1 MIGIKR
7 YPLFPLIALGPNAL
21 PMQQLIKKKLKGDPI
36 IWGIAL
42 VLSNLSILAVYSASS
57 SLAYRQM
64 QHNTE
69 YYLIRQV
76 LLLGAG
82 LSAMWLSHRIDYR
95 YYAAIAKVA
104 LWMSIPL
111 LLVTWQYGLKLNEAS
126 RWLNIPF
133 INKSFQP
140 SDLAQL
146 SLIIRM
152 AHMLAK
158 QQKHIT
164 CFRSACLPMLAWS
177 GLISGLI
184 ALTNFSSAV
193 LLFGTCLVLMFIGR
207 IPIQYLCII
216 VLTGILVAGVA
227 LSSGQRG
234 GTALK
239 RIERFIKGD
248 VSFQAEQSYIAI
260 ATGGLFGKGPGN
272 STQRNFL
279 PHPYSDFI
287 YAILIEEYG
296 FIGGICVMMLYLL
309 LLYRAIALLPTASS
323 YYGGLLATGISLL
336 LVLQALLNMAIAV
349 GLGPVTGLPL
359 PFVSMGGTSVLF
371 TGVALGILLSV
382 GQGTIDTELIHVKKE
397 IAGIRYN
404 KYKKKC

>member
-1 MIGIKR
+1 MK
-7 YPLFPLIALGPNAL
+7 
-21 PMQQLIKKKLKGDPI
+21 QLIKAKLKGDPI
-36 IWGIAL
+36 IWGIAFIF
-42 VLSNLSILAVYSASS
+42 SHLSILAVYSASS

-64 QHNTE
+64 HHNTE
-69 YYLIRQV
+69 YYLIRQA
-76 LLLGAG
+76 LLIGGG
-82 LSAMWLSHRIDYR
+82 LAAMWLSHRIDYR

-146 SLIIRM
+146 SLIIRI

-158 QQKHIT
+158 QQKNIT
-164 CFRSACLPMLAWS
+164 CFRAACLPMLIWS

-184 ALTNFSSAV
+184 ALTNFSCAI
-193 LLFGTCLVLMFIGR
+193 LLFATCLTLMFIGR
-207 IPIQYLCII
+207 IPIKYLLII
-216 VLTGILVAGVA
+216 VLTGILVGGGG
-227 LSSGQRG
+227 LIWGQRG
-234 GTALK
+234 RTALK
-239 RIERFIKGD
+239 RIEGFIKGT

-260 ATGGLFGKGPGN
+260 ATGGLLGKGPGN

-296 FIGGICVMMLYLL
+296 LIGGIFILVLYLL
-309 LLYRAIALLPTASS
+309 LLYRSIALLPTASS
-323 YYGGLLATGISLL
+323 YYGGILATGISLL
-336 LVLQALLNMAIAV
+336 IVFQALLNMSIAV

-371 TGVALGILLSV
+371 TGIALGILLSI
-382 GQGTIDTELIHVKKE
+382 GQGVIDTELIHLQKAV
-397 IAGIRYN
+397 AGIRYN
-404 KYKKKC
+404 RYKKNGGDE

>member
-1 MIGIKR
+1 MK
-7 YPLFPLIALGPNAL
+7 
-21 PMQQLIKKKLKGDPI
+21 QLIKAKLKGDPI
-36 IWGIAL
+36 IWGIAF

-64 QHNTE
+64 HHNTE
-69 YYLIRQV
+69 YYLLRQT
-76 LLLGAG
+76 LLIGAG
-82 LSAMWLSHRIDYR
+82 LAAMWLSHRIDYR
-95 YYAAIAKVA
+95 YYATIAKVA

-146 SLIIRM
+146 ALIIRI

-158 QQKHIT
+158 QQKNIT
-164 CFRSACLPMLAWS
+164 CFRSACLPMLTWS

-184 ALTNFSSAV
+184 ALTNFSGAI

-207 IPIQYLCII
+207 IPIKYLLII
-216 VLTGILVAGVA
+216 VLSGILVAGGA
-227 LSSGQRG
+227 LICGQRG
-234 GTALK
+234 GTAIK
-239 RIERFIKGD
+239 RIESFLKGD
-248 VSFQAEQSYIAI
+248 VSFQSEQSYIAI
-260 ATGGLFGKGPGN
+260 ATGGLAGKGPGN

-296 FIGGICVMMLYLL
+296 LIGGIFVMLLYLI
-309 LLYRAIALLPTASS
+309 LLYRAIALLPTVTS
-323 YYGGLLATGISLL
+323 YYGGILATGISLL
-336 LVLQALLNMAIAV
+336 LVLQALLNMSIAV

-359 PFVSMGGTSVLF
+359 PFVSMGGTSLLC
-371 TGVALGILLSV
+371 TGIALGILLSV
-382 GQGTIDTELIHVKKE
+382 SQGEIDSELVTLKKE
-397 IAGIRYN
+397 VAGIRYN
-404 KYKKKC
+404 RYKKNPRH

>member
-1 MIGIKR
+1 MK
-7 YPLFPLIALGPNAL
+7 
-21 PMQQLIKKKLKGDPI
+21 QLIKANLKGDPI
-36 IWGIAL
+36 IWGIAF
-42 VLSNLSILAVYSASS
+42 VLSNLSILTVYSASS

-64 QHNTE
+64 DHNTE
-69 YYLIRQV
+69 YYLLRQT
-76 LLLGAG
+76 LLIGAG
-82 LSAMWLSHRIDYR
+82 LAAMWLSHRIDYR

-111 LLVTWQYGLKLNEAS
+111 LLVTWQYGVKLNEAS

-146 SLIIRM
+146 ALIIRI

-158 QQKHIT
+158 QQKNIT
-164 CFRSACLPMLAWS
+164 CFRTACLPMFAWA

-184 ALTNFSSAV
+184 ALTNFSSAM
-193 LLFGTCLVLMFIGR
+193 LLFGSCLVLMFIGR
-207 IPIQYLCII
+207 IPIKYLLII
-216 VLTGILVAGVA
+216 ICSGSLVAGGA
-227 LSSGQRG
+227 LLWGQRG
-234 GTALK
+234 GTAIK
-239 RIERFIKGD
+239 RIESFLKGD
-248 VSFQAEQSYIAI
+248 VSFQAEQAYIAI
-260 ATGGLFGKGPGN
+260 ATGGLAGKGPGN

-296 FIGGICVMMLYLL
+296 LIGGICVMVLYLL
-309 LLYRAIALLPTASS
+309 LLYRAIALLPTATR
-323 YYGGLLATGISLL
+323 YRGLLATGISLL

-359 PFVSMGGTSVLF
+359 PFVSMGGTSLVF
-371 TGVALGILLSV
+371 TGIALGILLSIS
-382 GQGTIDTELIHVKKE
+382 QGEIDTELLTLKKE
-397 IAGIRYN
+397 VAGMRYN
-404 KYKKKC
+404 KYKKNPKP